1 MYIDDIYVIACPKS
15 ELTYDE
21 KAEKE
26 KEMERKRE
34 QLAVRVLEVYKY
46 RR

>member
-21 KAEKE
+21 KVEKE
-26 KEMERKRE
+26 KEMEKKRE
-34 QLAVRVLEVYKY
+34 QLAVSVFEVC
-46 RR
+46 

>member
-1 MYIDDIYVIACPKS
+1 MFIDDIYVIACPKS

-26 KEMERKRE
+26 KEMEKKRE
-34 QLAVRVLEVYKY
+34 QLAVRVLEVYES
-46 RR
+46 RQ